1 MMSTMLART
10 ILTSALLLSAA
21 YAQPA
26 PSPPVGPQ
34 PMPLFFPESGVLPVP
49 TNGCVWAG
57 RSFSEGAAFCIAD
70 KVMEICTAAKWSRE
84 AGTEGC
90 HGALADSK

>member
-1 MMSTMLART
+1 MMLTMLART
-10 ILTSALLLSAA
+10 ILIGALLLSTA

-26 PSPPVGPQ
+26 PSPTAGYQSTPAFGP
-34 PMPLFFPESGVLPVP
+34 EWGVLPVP

-70 KVMEICTAAKWSRE
+70 KVMTICTAAKWSRE

>member
-1 MMSTMLART
+1 MMLTMLART
-10 ILTSALLLSAA
+10 ILIGALLISTA

-26 PSPPVGPQ
+26 PSPTAGSQ
-34 PMPLFFPESGVLPVP
+34 PTPMFAPEWGVLPVP

-70 KVMEICTAAKWSRE
+70 KVMAICTAAKWSRE